1 VITSSR
7 HDRDLPF
14 LPTLLCLWG
23 AGWVT
28 SLVTSLL
35 FLGRVYSPSSPSP
48 VMVAVNLLLSAAIGA
63 IVVQYL
69 LLSVVGCEIPYSAT
83 LVALAAGSVAS
94 TVARL
99 ILYSRLQGGGS
110 PAVLPIAGLGASFLP
125 AFVGAVVSWWLLQN
139 AAGSRSSPATVEPPS
154 VLVAE
159 RPAPRQTRVFDDP
172 HAGDPTAAAYSEA
185 ILAVR
190 ESALGLVGTVNNID
204 PDSVPT
210 VIADGLVPYEASTRR
225 LEQAQLP
232 STVPAELNQRLVA
245 GLKQLEEDLTETAEE
260 AATTAGSRLYQ
271 RGLLTASMADVS
283 DGGARY
289 RWDLEQS
296 EGLRTVKQALSDLRA
311 LGFGNM

>member
-1 VITSSR
+1 VIADTEQ
-7 HDRDLPF
+7 HRDLPF

-28 SLVTSLL
+28 SLVTSVL

-48 VMVAVNLLLSAAIGA
+48 LMVAVNILLSAAIGA
-63 IVVQYL
+63 AVVQYL
-69 LLSVVGCEIPYSAT
+69 LLSIVDCEIPYSAT
-83 LVALAAGSVAS
+83 LVALVAGSAAS

-99 ILYSRLQGGGS
+99 ILFSQLQGGGS
-110 PAVLPIAGLGASFLP
+110 PGLLPIAGLGASFLP
-125 AFVGAVVSWWLLQN
+125 ALIGAVVSWWLLQN
-139 AAGSRSSPATVEPPS
+139 AASSPSPSALAEPPS
-154 VLVAE
+154 TDLRV
-159 RPAPRQTRVFDDP
+159 RSAPQQTRVFDDP
-172 HAGDPTAAAYSEA
+172 HAGDPTATAYSET

-190 ESALGLVGTVNNID
+190 ESALGLVGTVNSVD

-210 VIADGLVPYEASTRR
+210 VIADGLVPYEATTKR
-225 LEQAQLP
+225 LQQAELP
-232 STVPAELNQRLVA
+232 SDVPAELNQRLVA
-245 GLKQLEEDLTETAEE
+245 GLKELEDDLTLTAED

-296 EGLRTVKQALSDLRA
+296 DGLKAVKQALSELRA
-311 LGFGNM
+311 LGFGST

>member
-1 VITSSR
+1 MIADTEQ
-7 HDRDLPF
+7 HRDLPF

-28 SLVTSLL
+28 SLITSVL
-35 FLGRVYSPSSPSP
+35 FLGSVYSPSPSP
-48 VMVAVNLLLSAAIGA
+48 VMVAVNILLSAAIGA

-69 LLSVVGCEIPYSAT
+69 LLSVVDCEIPYSAT
-83 LVALAAGSVAS
+83 LVALVAGSVAS

-99 ILYSRLQGGGS
+99 ILFSQLQGGGS
-110 PAVLPIAGLGASFLP
+110 PGLLPIAGLGASFLP
-125 AFVGAVVSWWLLQN
+125 ALIGAVVSWWLLQN
-139 AAGSRSSPATVEPPS
+139 AASSPAPPTLAEPQS
-154 VLVAE
+154 TDLRVRA
-159 RPAPRQTRVFDDP
+159 APQQTRVFDDP
-172 HAGDPTAAAYSEA
+172 HAGDPTASAYAET

-190 ESALGLVGTVNNID
+190 ESALGLVGTVNSVD

-210 VIADGLVPYEASTRR
+210 VIAEGLIPYEAATKR

-232 STVPAELNQRLVA
+232 STVSAELSQRLVA
-245 GLKQLEEDLTETAEE
+245 GLKQLEEDLTLAAED

-296 EGLRTVKQALSDLRA
+296 EGLRAVKQALSDLKA
-311 LGFGNM
+311 LGFGGL